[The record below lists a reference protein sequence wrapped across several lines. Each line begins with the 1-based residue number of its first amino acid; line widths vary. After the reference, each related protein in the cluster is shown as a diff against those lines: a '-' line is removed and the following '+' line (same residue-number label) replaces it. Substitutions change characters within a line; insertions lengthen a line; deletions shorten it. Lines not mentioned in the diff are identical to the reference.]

1 MDEARKSVVP
11 EDIYRLGW
19 LEDPK
24 LSPDGR
30 WVAYVHVA
38 VDKAKNRYRR
48 AVWLAAADGSSPPRP
63 FTSGQGN
70 DHSPRWSPD
79 GTRLAFVS
87 DRDGEKDQ
95 LYVMRVDGGEGRPL
109 TTMPN
114 GVRFPAW
121 SPDSQ
126 SLAFVARVSLE
137 EREREAQGEAL
148 QSPADKWAAEHER
161 IEDKRRREA
170 ADDPRVTTRLPYR
183 TGTAFIDNKRGHL
196 YVVAADAD
204 PQAGAP
210 RRLTDDDGN
219 WGAPNWAPDGQSLL
233 ATRERD
239 PNMESLFLG
248 RAIFRVPLA
257 GGEPRQLVDAPFS
270 YVGNGPAGTAN
281 APETS
286 PDGRWIATLRAP
298 EERATSRNTRLA
310 ILPAGGGEVRDLTLA
325 VDRSAMTF
333 HWAPDGVLW
342 CGLEDHGDLGLYTV
356 SLGGEVTP
364 VVGGTRIVDQFD
376 AGGDGRVAFVG
387 STPERPGE
395 LWVRNGDGME
405 RRLTDLHGALL
416 AEREVV
422 LPQAIEFTA
431 PDGLPIQGWVL
442 YPRDFDPQGRAPLA
456 VFIHGGPHTMWGPSF
471 RSLWPDWQTA
481 VGQGYVTF
489 FCNPRGSEGY
499 GQAFQEALHDGWG
512 EADYRDVLAGI
523 DAIVARGGIDPAR
536 ICVTGGSYGGF
547 MTAWLLGHD
556 TRFRAAVAQRGVYH
570 LMSFYGTS
578 DAYELIEN
586 EFDGIPWQEV
596 DKLWRHS
603 PLAYADRVETPLL
616 ILHADLDYRVPISDA
631 EQLFAILRRRG
642 KTVEL
647 VRYPREGHELTRS
660 GEPKHRVD
668 HLTRVLDWFAR
679 YAPPEA

>member
-1 MDEARKSVVP
+1 MGETRTPVVP
-11 EDIYRLGW
+11 EDIYRLDW

-38 VDKAKNRYRR
+38 VDKARNRYRR

-87 DRDGEKDQ
+87 DRDGDRDQ
-95 LYVMRVDGGEGRPL
+95 LYVLRVDGGEGRPV
-109 TTMPN
+109 TAMPN

-121 SPDSQ
+121 SPDGTH
-126 SLAFVARVSLE
+126 LAFVARVSPD
-137 EREREAQGEAL
+137 EREREARGEAL
-148 QSPADKWAAEHER
+148 RPPTDKWAAEHER
-161 IEDKRRREA
+161 VEDKRRRDE

-183 TGTAFIDNKRGHL
+183 TGTTFIEDKRGHL
-196 YVVAADAD
+196 YLVAADSD
-204 PQAGAP
+204 PGAAAS
-210 RRLTDDDGN
+210 RRLTDDDGS
-219 WGAPNWAPDGQSLL
+219 WGAPSWSPDGESLL

-239 PNMESLFLG
+239 PGAESLFMG
-248 RAIFRVPLA
+248 RAIFRVPLD
-257 GGEPRQLVDAPFS
+257 GGKPRQLVDAPFS
-270 YVGNGPAGTAN
+270 YVANGPAGAAN

-286 PDGRWIATLRAP
+286 PDGRWIATLRFP
-298 EERATSRNTRLA
+298 EDRATSRNTRLA
-310 ILPAGGGEVRDLTLA
+310 VFPAEGGEVRDLTLA
-325 VDRSAMTF
+325 VDRSAMTL
-333 HWAPDGVLW
+333 HWAHDGTLW

-356 SLGGEVTP
+356 SLDGEATLI
-364 VVGGTRIVDQFD
+364 VGGTRIIDQFD
-376 AGGDGRVAFVG
+376 AGVGGRLAFVAA
-387 STPERPGE
+387 TPERPGE
-395 LWVRNGDGME
+395 LWVRDGDGTQ

-416 AEREVV
+416 AERAVITPE
-422 LPQAIEFTA
+422 AIEYVA
-431 PDGLPIQGWVL
+431 PDGLPVQGWVL

-471 RSLWPDWQTA
+471 RSLWPDWQAA
-481 VGQGYVTF
+481 VGQGYVVF

-512 EADYRDVLAGI
+512 EADYQDILAGI
-523 DAIVARGGIDPAR
+523 DAVVARGGIDIER

-556 TRFRAAVAQRGVYH
+556 TRFRAAAAQRGVYH

-603 PLAYADRVETPLL
+603 PLAYADRIETPLL

-647 VRYPREGHELTRS
+647 VRYPREGHEMTRS
-660 GEPKHRVD
+660 GEPRHRVD
-668 HLTRVLDWFAR
+668 HLTRILGWFAR
-679 YAPPEA
+679 YAPPEP